1 MSASKKSTYQV
12 FTLTSV
18 GGKFGCSAELYNKQH
33 AIALRNKFRKA
44 RPLDVFEVYKI
55 EKI

>member
-18 GGKFGCSAELYNKQH
+18 GGKFGCSAEFYNKQH